1 MSMYAHVG
9 TPLINLGLN
18 LFMFLCNLVV
28 HDKVMYVYREI
39 FELKVQYCREK
50 DIQFVEYL
58 FKDSSVFYKPWL

>member
-39 FELKVQYCREK
+39 FELKV
-50 DIQFVEYL
+50 
-58 FKDSSVFYKPWL
+58 